1 MLSAAYENQSLKN
14 WTKSTFYMHASF
26 VNLLQD
32 HCLSAKSW
40 LASIQHQKRLNI
52 KSTITMAI
60 TMTSC
65 TTATLV
71 AKGMQQILHLQ
82 HRDFHMRFCRKFLRT
97 DGEYDPQ

>member
-1 MLSAAYENQSLKN
+1 
-14 WTKSTFYMHASF
+14 
-26 VNLLQD
+26 
-32 HCLSAKSW
+32 
-40 LASIQHQKRLNI
+40 
-52 KSTITMAI
+52 MAI